1 MKIYMIKKLE
11 LLNLI
16 EKENINLDEELKVPE
31 TSGIYI
37 NIPGLNPTIGINKNI
52 GTEKEYYSILAEELG
67 HHFKTIGNLIKKETS
82 YISNILKQ
90 KEELK
95 AKLWASNFFISD
107 EEFVQAILDCSNN
120 IYTLAEKF
128 NVTEEIINCKILSIC
143 IDEIRLNKV
152 KEIINRHEV
161 QYLACNI

>member
-1 MKIYMIKKLE
+1 MKKHMRKRLE
-11 LLNLI
+11 LLDLI
-16 EKENINLDEELKVPE
+16 EKENIILDEELKISK

-37 NIPGLNPTIGINKNI
+37 NVPGVNPIIGINKNVS
-52 GTEKEYYSILAEELG
+52 TEKEYYSILAEELG

-152 KEIINRHEV
+152 KEIIRRHEV
-161 QYLACNI
+161 QYLTCNI

>member
-152 KEIINRHEV
+152 KEIIRIHEV
-161 QYLACNI
+161 QYLTCNI

>member
-1 MKIYMIKKLE
+1 MKKRLE
-11 LLNLI
+11 LLHLI
-16 EKENINLDEELKVPE
+16 EKENIILDEELKISK

-37 NIPGLNPTIGINKNI
+37 NVPEINPIIGINKNVN
-52 GTEKEYYSILAEELG
+52 TEKEYYSILAEELG
-67 HHFKTIGNLIKKETS
+67 HHFKTIGNLIKKETC
-82 YISNILKQ
+82 YIGNILKQ

-128 NVTEEIINCKILSIC
+128 NVTEEIINYKILSIC
-143 IDEIRLNKV
+143 IDDIRLNKV
-152 KEIINRHEV
+152 KEIISRHEA

>member
-1 MKIYMIKKLE
+1 MRKRLE
-11 LLNLI
+11 LLHLI
-16 EKENINLDEELKVPE
+16 EKENIILDEDLKISK

-37 NIPGLNPTIGINKNI
+37 NVPGINPIIGINKNVS
-52 GTEKEYYSILAEELG
+52 TEKEYYSILAEELG

-82 YISNILKQ
+82 YIGNILKQ

-120 IYTLAEKF
+120 IYTLSEKF

-152 KEIINRHEV
+152 KEIIRRHEV

>member
-1 MKIYMIKKLE
+1 MRKRLE
-11 LLNLI
+11 LLDLI
-16 EKENINLDEELKVPE
+16 EKENIILDEELKISK

-37 NIPGLNPTIGINKNI
+37 NVPRVNPIIGINKNVS
-52 GTEKEYYSILAEELG
+52 TEKEYYSILAEELG

-152 KEIINRHEV
+152 KEIIRRHEV
-161 QYLACNI
+161 QYLTCNI

>member
-1 MKIYMIKKLE
+1 MRKRLE
-11 LLNLI
+11 LLDLI
-16 EKENINLDEELKVPE
+16 EKENIILDEELKISK

-37 NIPGLNPTIGINKNI
+37 NVPGVNPIIGINKNVS
-52 GTEKEYYSILAEELG
+52 TEKEYYSILAEELG

-152 KEIINRHEV
+152 KEIIRRHEV
-161 QYLACNI
+161 QYLTCNI

>member
-1 MKIYMIKKLE
+1 MRKRLE
-11 LLNLI
+11 LLDLI
-16 EKENINLDEELKVPE
+16 EKENIILDEELKISK

-37 NIPGLNPTIGINKNI
+37 NVPGVNPIIGINKNVS
-52 GTEKEYYSILAEELG
+52 TEKEYYSILAEELG

-143 IDEIRLNKV
+143 IDEIRLNKI
-152 KEIINRHEV
+152 KEIIRRHEV
-161 QYLACNI
+161 QYLTCNI

>member
-1 MKIYMIKKLE
+1 MRKKLE

-16 EKENINLDEELKVPE
+16 EKENIILDEELKVPE
-31 TSGIYI
+31 TLGIYI
-37 NIPGLNPTIGINKNI
+37 NIPGINPTIGISKNVSND
-52 GTEKEYYSILAEELG
+52 KEYYSILAEELG
-67 HHFKTIGNLIKKETS
+67 HHFKTIGNLILQEAS
-82 YISNILKQ
+82 YIGDILKQ

-128 NVTEEIINCKILSIC
+128 NVTEEIVNYKILSIY
-143 IDEIRLNKV
+143 IDETRLNKV
-152 KEIINRHEV
+152 KEIIHGHEV